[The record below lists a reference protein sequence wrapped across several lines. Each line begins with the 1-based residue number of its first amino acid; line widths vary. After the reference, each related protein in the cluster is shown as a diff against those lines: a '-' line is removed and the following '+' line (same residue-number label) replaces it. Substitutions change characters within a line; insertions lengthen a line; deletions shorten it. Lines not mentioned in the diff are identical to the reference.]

1 MTGATASQ
9 PTCKIK
15 MHCNL
20 MLPMRDG
27 VRLSTD
33 LYMPDAPGPFPVIL
47 IRTPYNNNREPDVQ
61 DAVYFASRGYVVLI
75 QDVRGRGDSEG
86 EWTPFARE
94 AEDGYDT
101 HEWAGKQSWSTG
113 RVGASGASY
122 VGLTQWLP
130 APLRNPHL
138 AALAPRVGFSNLYHN
153 WVYTGGAFQLGFNL
167 RWGAIQMHTRTNRTQ
182 YLWLPKEVH
191 LSQLYWH
198 LPLTTGDEA
207 AGRPNEFYRE
217 WIRHPSYDAYWERL
231 GNIEAKYAEIDVPAY
246 GFGGWYDVFLQ
257 STLNNFMGVAKQGY
271 SQKAR
276 RGQRIL
282 IGPWIHCLGDRGT
295 CSKTGDIDFGPAS
308 LIDLRGEELRW
319 FDYWLKGMENGI
331 LDEPRV
337 KVFVMG
343 RNRWRE
349 ADTWPIPGTR
359 CIRYYFHSRG
369 KANSLRG
376 DGGLG
381 TAAPGSQPP
390 DTYVYDPRNP
400 VPTLG
405 GSACCGED
413 VTPITMGPRDQRPAE
428 ERPDVLVYTTP
439 PLDADVEVT
448 GPVSVTL
455 YAASDAPDTDFT
467 AKLVDVSPDGY
478 AMNVAQGI
486 IRARYRDSWERPTLL
501 EPGRVY
507 QYTIDLWSTSNCFL
521 CGHRIRVEISSS
533 NFPQFDR
540 NPNTGHPFGLDAELR
555 PARQTVFHDA
565 DHPSHILLPIIPVW
579 QGGCAGAA

>member
-1 MTGATASQ
+1 MASAMVSQ
-9 PTCKIK
+9 LTCKIR
-15 MHCNL
+15 MHCNV
-20 MLPMRDG
+20 MVPMRDA

-47 IRTPYNNNREPDVQ
+47 IRTPYNNNREPDVR
-61 DAVYFASRGYVVLI
+61 DAVYFASRGYAVLL

-86 EWTPFARE
+86 VWTPFAHE
-94 AEDGYDT
+94 AEDGYDAQ
-101 HEWAGKQSWSTG
+101 EWAGKQSWSTG
-113 RVGASGASY
+113 KVGTSGASY

-130 APLRNPHL
+130 APLRNPYL
-138 AALAPRVGFSNLYHN
+138 VAMAPRVGFSNLYHN

-182 YLWLPKEVH
+182 YLWLPEEVH
-191 LSQLYWH
+191 LSRLFWH
-198 LPLTTGDEA
+198 LPLVTGDEA
-207 AGRPNEFYRE
+207 AGRPCEFYEE

-257 STLNNFMGVAKQGY
+257 STLNNFMGVKKQGQ
-271 SQKAR
+271 SEKAR
-276 RGQRIL
+276 RGQKVL

-319 FDYWLKGMENGI
+319 FDYWLKGMDNGI

-349 ADTWPIPGTR
+349 ADTWPIPGARYT
-359 CIRYYFHSRG
+359 RYYFHSRG
-369 KANSLRG
+369 KANSLHG

-381 TAAPGSQPP
+381 TAAPGDQPP
-390 DTYVYDPRNP
+390 DSYIYDPGNP

-413 VTPITMGPRDQRPAE
+413 VTPITMGPRDQRPTE
-428 ERPDVLVYTTP
+428 ERADVLVYTTP
-439 PLDADVEVT
+439 PLEEDVEVT
-448 GPVSVTL
+448 GPVSAML
-455 YAASDAPDTDFT
+455 YAASDARDTDFT
-467 AKLVDVSPDGY
+467 AKLVDVFPDGY

-540 NPNTGHPFGLDAELR
+540 NPNTGNPFGLDAELR
-555 PARQTVFHDA
+555 PARQTLFHDA
-565 DHPSHILLPIIPVW
+565 DRPSHILLPLIP
-579 QGGCAGAA
+579 A

>member
-1 MTGATASQ
+1 MSSDKVSQ
-9 PTCKIK
+9 PTHKIR
-15 MHCNL
+15 MRCNV
-20 MLPMRDG
+20 MVPMRDG

-33 LYMPDAPGPFPVIL
+33 IYMPDAPGPFPAIL

-61 DAVYFASRGYVVLI
+61 DAVYFASRGYAVLI

-86 EWTPFARE
+86 EWAPFLHE

-101 HEWAGKQSWSTG
+101 QQWAGKQPWSSG
-113 RVGASGASY
+113 KVGTSGASY

-138 AALAPRVGFSNLYHN
+138 TAMAPRVGFSNLYHN

-167 RWGAIQMHTRTNRTQ
+167 RWGAIQMHTKTNRTQ
-182 YLWLPKEVH
+182 YLWLPKEAH
-191 LSQLYWH
+191 LSTLYWH
-198 LPLTTGDEA
+198 LPLITGDEA
-207 AGRPNEFYRE
+207 AGRPNEFYKE

-231 GNIEAKYAEIDVPAY
+231 GNVELKYAEIDVPAY

-257 STLNNFMGVAKQGY
+257 STLNNFKGVAKHSY
-271 SQKAR
+271 SEKTRRSQKV
-276 RGQRIL
+276 L

-295 CSKTGDIDFGPAS
+295 CSQTGDIDFGPAS

-319 FDYWLKGMENGI
+319 FDYWLKGLENGI

-359 CIRYYFHSRG
+359 YMRYYFHSRG

-381 TAAPGSQPP
+381 TALPINEPP

-405 GSACCGED
+405 GSTCCGED
-413 VTPITMGPRDQRPAE
+413 ITPITMGPRDQRGAE

-439 PLDADVEVT
+439 PLEADVEVT

-467 AKLVDVSPDGY
+467 AKLVDVFPDGY

-486 IRARYRDSWERPTLL
+486 IRARYRDSWEQPTLL
-501 EPGRVY
+501 DPGRVY

-521 CGHRIRVEISSS
+521 RGHRIRVEISSS

-540 NPNTGHPFGLDAELR
+540 NPNTGNPFGLDAELK
-555 PARQTVFHDA
+555 PARQTVYHDA
-565 DHPSHILLPIIPVW
+565 DHPSHILLPVIP
-579 QGGCAGAA
+579 A